1 MAPFNYAV
9 IPPDATGSWQ
19 RPIAAS
25 LRRRGEAVLDKKA
38 SNAAGDVKAKLD
50 RQNENLRVDLR
61 SAEDKLSKL
70 NRAGVAHWR
79 TFEGDV
85 SAAMARLKKSVG
97 DATG

>member
-1 MAPFNYAV
+1 M
-9 IPPDATGSWQ
+9 
-19 RPIAAS
+19 
-25 LRRRGEAVLDKKA
+25 AVLDKKA